1 MPVTTYTPCPSHSSR
16 LLRDSRAPCLFVQAS
31 SEFLLLFA
39 ALCVPGFDAGGLAP
53 AQLPD
58 ADFSIASASDNAIEN
73 GQENSGSSDSSVTF
87 NPSSLPSGLPSA
99 LPSVLPSA
107 LPSILSKPSAAPT
120 SVPTLEPSP
129 LPSGAPSA
137 LPSGSPSPPPSP
149 APTANTP
156 YPTLQPTGNLAAS
169 VVLDAPKRI
178 EVEEGSDST
187 SSFSI
192 ALGAEPLSEV
202 RMDFSSESGYLS
214 FDPSEITFD
223 YSNFDTP
230 QVITVSAL
238 DNDIDQGTEVDDIV
252 LTSVS
257 SKDDFDECDRMSI
270 RLNCAIAARYA
281 NFSADT
287 GVPSIDATIVDDD
300 EAGVS
305 VTAVRPNA
313 TYDNFGDALSPAL
326 YTIVLDSQPTSE
338 VVVSLSGLSNFS
350 TAEPSSITFEPSEWD
365 TAVSVSVA
373 AAAPTENRPICF
385 SGNRFCSDIQN
396 RTETMALAAE
406 SSDPYYSNATDEEL
420 VFPVNVVHD
429 QSDPPAV
436 TVGRFSNLLN
446 SIEITFDQDTNRADL
461 TGEFQCTSI
470 LGMSQQEVRSFFGTG
485 AKCLFTSDSE
495 LQITFGRLPDVLAGE
510 LVPIKELTLQSRTPP
525 ASLFT
530 RMTNFTVA
538 LPLEPT
544 TPVASLIAS
553 SQSVGRCDGLT
564 LDSSA
569 TSGSGGRKL
578 DYFFTVEEV
587 SGQGVINISSALDLA
602 NAAKNDYG
610 RARAS
615 VESDAMVPGST
626 FQVTMKATNFLDYS
640 DSSTIQIQKL
650 NIPAP
655 ILSIQGGIE
664 QETTYS
670 NAFRL
675 KVKAELPEMS
685 CVESSL
691 SNAQMNF
698 AWHEL
703 TGAFTGD
710 LTDTS
715 RNPRILKIS
724 ERTLLAG
731 QNYSFSVV
739 ASMVN
744 DPAINNTAI
753 VNVHVRS
760 QELVAVI
767 AGGAFRQ
774 AGRDA
779 SFTLENASIDPDET
793 DQDFTYA
800 WSCESL
806 TDDATNCSAIDLG
819 TESSVTV
826 EENAYEVGTYE
837 FTMTCSKG
845 QRSATTSVT
854 VDVVSGA
861 PPVIAIGA
869 LSASKYNKDDG
880 FLQISAEVSSSL
892 DVSTVWSADG
902 SDVSDLFSSQGAYV
916 STVSNKLTAVVA
928 LSLLTQVNTYT
939 LVLTATDS
947 DGSSSYSTVSLTM
960 NESPSSGSL
969 SINPPSGFALDT
981 AFEFSATSWV
991 DEDLP
996 FTYLF
1001 GTVELASDGNLTE
1014 SFSPFGAP
1022 GSDASMSSVTL
1033 PQGDEANNFTVG
1045 AFVDVIDSFGAVGSA
1060 TTTARVQIA
1069 TLTVGQ
1075 LFNLS
1080 QALSTKALES
1090 GNGDAAKQVLSA
1102 SIGALKSAG
1111 QSNSNN
1117 QRRTLLAGG
1126 GDPAAVRTASLQ
1138 DLWST
1143 YEITEITA
1151 SDVASLLSVLRDIV
1165 EVPNEI
1171 TDDTAASAILFV
1183 NTVLRATL
1191 NVDIALTDA
1200 ASTSVGTSLEY
1211 LFKTGIF
1218 NSTFATKPAVDHAS
1232 NATIA
1237 LR

>member
-1 MPVTTYTPCPSHSSR
+1 
-16 LLRDSRAPCLFVQAS
+16 
-31 SEFLLLFA
+31 
-39 ALCVPGFDAGGLAP
+39 
-53 AQLPD
+53 
-58 ADFSIASASDNAIEN
+58 
-73 GQENSGSSDSSVTF
+73 
-87 NPSSLPSGLPSA
+87 
-99 LPSVLPSA
+99 
-107 LPSILSKPSAAPT
+107 
-120 SVPTLEPSP
+120 
-129 LPSGAPSA
+129 
-137 LPSGSPSPPPSP
+137 
-149 APTANTP
+149 
-156 YPTLQPTGNLAAS
+156 
-169 VVLDAPKRI
+169 VLDAPEVI
-178 EVEEGSDST
+178 IVEEGSST
-187 SSFSI
+187 SSTFSI
-192 ALGAEPLSEV
+192 SLGAEPLSEV
-202 RMDFSSESGYLS
+202 RMDFSSRFGHLS
-214 FDPSEITFD
+214 FEPSELTFD
-223 YSNFDTP
+223 YSNFDAP
-230 QVITVSAL
+230 QIVTVSAV
-238 DNDIDQGTEVDDIV
+238 DDDIDQGTEFDDFV
-252 LTSVS
+252 MTSVS
-257 SKDDFDECDRMSI
+257 SEDDLDKCDRVST
-270 RLNCAIAARYA
+270 RLNCVIAARYA
-281 NFSADT
+281 EFSADT
-287 GVPSIDATIVDDD
+287 GVPSINATIVDDD
-300 EAGVS
+300 EAGVT

-313 TYDNFGDALSPAL
+313 TYDNFGDSLSPAV
-326 YTIVLDSQPTSE
+326 YTIVLDSQPTSD
-338 VVVSLSGLSNFS
+338 VVVSLSGLSSFS
-350 TAEPSSITFEPSEWD
+350 TVDPSSITFEPSDWD
-365 TAVSVSVA
+365 NEVTVSIA
-373 AAAPTENRPICF
+373 ASAPSENRPVCF

-396 RTETMALAAE
+396 RTETMALAVE
-406 SSDPYYSNATDEEL
+406 SRDPNYSNATDEEL
-420 VFPVNVVHD
+420 IFPVKVVYD
-429 QSDPPAV
+429 RSDPPAV
-436 TVGRFSNLLN
+436 AVGRFSNLLN
-446 SIEITFDQDTNRADL
+446 SIEVTFDQDTNRAGL
-461 TGEFQCTSI
+461 NGRFQCTSI
-470 LGMSQQEVRSFFGTG
+470 LAMSSREVSSFFGAG
-485 AKCLFTSDSE
+485 AMCLFISDSV
-495 LQITFGRLPDVLAGE
+495 LQITFGRLPEVLVGD
-510 LVPIKELTLQSRTPP
+510 LIVIKDLTLQSRTTA

-544 TPVASLIAS
+544 APVASLVAS
-553 SQSVGRCDGLT
+553 SRSVGLCDGLT

-578 DYFFTVEEV
+578 DYYFAVEQV
-587 SGQGVINISSALDLA
+587 SSQGVMNISAVLDDV
-602 NAAKNDYG
+602 NAAKDNYG
-610 RARAS
+610 RARAI
-615 VESDAMVPGST
+615 VDSDAMVPGSS
-626 FQVTMKATNFLDYS
+626 FQVTMEAENFLGYS
-640 DSSTIQIQKL
+640 DSSTVQIQKL

-655 ILSIQGGIE
+655 ILSIQGGSK

-670 NAFRL
+670 DNFRL
-675 KVKAELPEMS
+675 KVSSELPEMS

-715 RNPRILKIS
+715 RNPRILKVPKK
-724 ERTLLAG
+724 TLLAG
-731 QNYSFSVV
+731 QNYTFSVV

-744 DPAINNTAI
+744 DPAINNTAL
-753 VNVHVRS
+753 VNVHVRQ
-760 QELVAVI
+760 QELVAII

-774 AGRDA
+774 AGRDLG
-779 SFTLENASIDPDET
+779 FTLEDASTDPDET
-793 DQDFTYA
+793 DEDFTYT
-800 WSCESL
+800 WSCEAL
-806 TDDATNCSAIDLG
+806 TDGTDCSAFDLG

-837 FTMTCSKG
+837 FTMTISKG
-845 QRSATTSVT
+845 KRSATSSV
-854 VDVVSGA
+854 VVEVVSGA

-880 FLQISAEVSSSL
+880 FLQISAEVSSAL

-902 SDVSDLFSSQGAYV
+902 SDVSNLFSSQGTYV
-916 STVSNKLTAVVA
+916 STVSNKLTSVVA
-928 LSLLTQVNTYT
+928 LSFLTQAITYT